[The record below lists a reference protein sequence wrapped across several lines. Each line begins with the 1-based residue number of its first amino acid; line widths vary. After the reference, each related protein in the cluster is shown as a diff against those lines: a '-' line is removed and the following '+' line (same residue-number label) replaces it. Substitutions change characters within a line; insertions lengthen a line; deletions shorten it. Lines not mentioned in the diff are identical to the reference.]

1 MFVLPVSTPPLRS
14 ALRRPL
20 PAFGILAADD
30 ASSTRT
36 PRLDVLETDGA
47 YSVALD
53 MPGVAREQLDVRVVG
68 RRIEVST
75 RPAEAAAEAAPAGKL
90 LYRERGTAPYA
101 RSIVLPE
108 EVDSAQT
115 QARLDNGVL
124 RLTLPKCSAA
134 ASAKILVS

>member
-1 MFVLPVSTPPLRS
+1 MFVLPVSPSPLRS

-20 PAFGILAADD
+20 PAFGFAAAED
-30 ASSTRT
+30 ASPTRA

-53 MPGVAREQLDVRVVG
+53 MPGVAREQLDVSVVG

-75 RPAEAAAEAAPAGKL
+75 RPAAAPADTAPAGRV
-90 LYRERGTAPYA
+90 LYRERATAPYA
-101 RSIVLPE
+101 RSLVLPE
-108 EVDSAQT
+108 EVDPAQT

-124 RLTLPKCSAA
+124 TLTLPKRSAA
-134 ASAKILVS
+134 ASARIQVS